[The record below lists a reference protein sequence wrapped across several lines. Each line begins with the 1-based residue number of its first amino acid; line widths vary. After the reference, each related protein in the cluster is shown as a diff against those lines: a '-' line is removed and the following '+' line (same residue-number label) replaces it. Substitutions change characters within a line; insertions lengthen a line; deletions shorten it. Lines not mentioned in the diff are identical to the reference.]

1 MWLFFSFLFVI
12 HEWEWFAFVVV
23 VVRELTIETKMKR
36 SDQLPPEPQEAR
48 AKIHE
53 LEHPRDSIAQCLR
66 RVYNARLTTTSGG
79 NVSVLN
85 RSTGVMWVTPKGT
98 DKGELP
104 REHVLRRDSTTRGMD
119 STTTTSFSF
128 AINRNRISCW
138 DLWST

>member
-1 MWLFFSFLFVI
+1 MVCLC
-12 HEWEWFAFVVV
+12 WFAFV
-23 VVRELTIETKMKR
+23 VVRELTIETKKMKR
-36 SDQLPPEPQEAR
+36 SDQLPPEPAC

-104 REHVLRRDSTTRGMD
+104 REHVLRRDPTTGEWTAQQQQV
-119 STTTTSFSF
+119 SLF